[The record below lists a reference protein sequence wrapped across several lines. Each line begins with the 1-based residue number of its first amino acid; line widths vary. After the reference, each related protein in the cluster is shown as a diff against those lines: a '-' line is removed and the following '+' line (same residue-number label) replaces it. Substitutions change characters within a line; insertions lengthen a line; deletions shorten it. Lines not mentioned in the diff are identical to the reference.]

1 MKKFD
6 YKKYIAEGKLFEAAM
21 PCPAPTQNV
30 ALNTANRD
38 RAIQTDYIN
47 YGPLN
52 VEEPGDYW
60 ENIAKKWNTS
70 VEAAKKSRCGNCVA
84 FDISPRMVDECI
96 PAIASQPVEDEF
108 GVLGYCWMHHFK
120 CHSARSCNTWAAGGP
135 IKMDS
140 VSYDWQERNEKQAL
154 DPEPIDP
161 DLYKDD

>member
-38 RAIQTDYIN
+38 RTIQTDYIN

-60 ENIAKKWNTS
+60 ENIAEKWNTS

-84 FDISPRMVDECI
+84 FDVSPRMLDCLPGET
-96 PAIASQPVEDEF
+96 SEPVEDED
-108 GVLGYCWMHHFK
+108 GILGYCWMHHFK

-135 IKMDS
+135 IGMDS
-140 VSYDWQERNEKQAL
+140 VSYDWQERNKKKAL
-154 DPEPIDP
+154 DLEPIDP

>member
-60 ENIAKKWNTS
+60 ENIAEKWNTS

-84 FDISPRMVDECI
+84 FDISPRMVDKCI

-135 IKMDS
+135 IGMDS
-140 VSYDWQERNEKQAL
+140 VSYDWQERNKKQAL
-154 DPEPIDP
+154 DLEPIDP

>member
-135 IKMDS
+135 IGMDS
-140 VSYDWQERNEKQAL
+140 VSYDWQERNKKQAL
-154 DPEPIDP
+154 DLEPIDP

>member
-84 FDISPRMVDECI
+84 FDISPRMVDKCI

-120 CHSARSCNTWAAGGP
+120 CHSARSCNTWATGGP
-135 IKMDS
+135 IKMDG